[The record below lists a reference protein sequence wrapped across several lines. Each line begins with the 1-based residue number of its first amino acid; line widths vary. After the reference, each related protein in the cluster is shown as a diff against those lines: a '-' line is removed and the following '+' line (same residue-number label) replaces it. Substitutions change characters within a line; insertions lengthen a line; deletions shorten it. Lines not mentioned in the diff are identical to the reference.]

1 MRRTPVQRFRCS
13 DAAPTRRC
21 SAYAERADHPFPLFG
36 LAPSVVYQTLWLPR
50 KRWALTPPFHPYL
63 ACARRY
69 IFCDTFRQPRL
80 ASKLPPAFPGRIA
93 LWCPDFPPQNLRR
106 GVAATA
112 LVPFK
117 SIKPKTQL
125 TIPRLEHQNHSQ
137 SLNYPTPSPNSN
149 QPYSIQINGFQVHR
163 TINSKTK
170 AINHL

>member
-1 MRRTPVQRFRCS
+1 M
-13 DAAPTRRC
+13 
-21 SAYAERADHPFPLFG
+21 
-36 LAPSVVYQTLWLPR
+36 VYLSLWLPR

-93 LWCPDFPPQNLRR
+93 LWCPDFPPPNLRR
-106 GVAATA
+106 GVTATA
-112 LVPFK
+112 LVPFG

-125 TIPRLEHQNHSQ
+125 TIPRLEHQNLDQ
-137 SLNYPTPSPNSN
+137 NLNYPAPSPNSN
-149 QPYSIQINGFQVHR
+149 QAYSIQINGFQVHR

-170 AINHL
+170 AINNVGTRMVKPRPITMGKWGLSLRCFTN